1 MKLKPP
7 SKRNGMTRE
16 LVVGGHKVFLRTGEF
31 EDGTLAEIFIDMY
44 KEGASFRALL
54 NSFAI
59 SISKGLQHGIPLSEF
74 VDTFLF
80 TRFEPSG
87 LVIGHESIKMCTSI
101 LDCIMRSLAIDYLNR
116 TDLIHGNSQAHVI
129 EVEKESEPIITKE
142 IVSKSIIIE
151 NDDYDDKL
159 SAIAAGYTGEACCNC
174 GSMRMVKSGTCSTCN
189 ECGTTSGCS

>member
-1 MKLKPP
+1 MKVDMKIKPP
-7 SKRNGMTRE
+7 AKRKGTTRE
-16 LVVGGHKVFLRTGEF
+16 LVVCGHKVFLRTGEF

-59 SISKGLQHGIPLSEF
+59 SISKGLQYGIPLSEF

-87 LVIGHESIKMCTSI
+87 MVIGHESIKMCTSI

-116 TDLIHGNSQAHVI
+116 TDLIHGNSQAHII
-129 EVEKESEPIITKE
+129 EVETESEPIVTKA
-142 IVSKSIIIE
+142 IIIE
-151 NDDYDDKL
+151 DNSYDDK
-159 SAIAAGYTGEACCNC
+159 STAISAGYTGESCCNC
-174 GSMRMVKSGTCSTCN
+174 SSMRMVKSGTCSTCQ

>member
-74 VDTFLF
+74 IDTFLF

-87 LVIGHESIKMCTSI
+87 IVTGHESIKMCTSI

-116 TDLIHGNSQAHVI
+116 TDLIHGNNHIEVI
-129 EVEKESEPIITKE
+129 EEEKTGKVEVTKE
-142 IVSKSIIIE
+142 IIVADTNKDFDSK
-151 NDDYDDKL
+151 
-159 SAIAAGYTGEACCNC
+159 AIAKASGYTGEPCGTC
-174 GSMRMVKSGTCSTCN
+174 GSMRVKKSGTCSVCE
-189 ECGTTSGCS
+189 ECGNTSGCS

>member
-16 LVVGGHKVFLRTGEF
+16 LVVSGHKVFLRTGEF

-74 VDTFLF
+74 VDTYLF
-80 TRFEPSG
+80 TKFEPSG

-116 TDLIHGNSQAHVI
+116 TDLIHGNSHVI

-142 IVSKSIIIE
+142 IVTKGIVIE
-151 NDDYDDKL
+151 NDDYDERL
-159 SAIAAGYTGEACCNC
+159 TAISSGFTGEACCNC
-174 GSMRMVKSGTCSTCN
+174 GSMKMVKSGTCSSCQD
-189 ECGTTSGCS
+189 CGTTSGCS